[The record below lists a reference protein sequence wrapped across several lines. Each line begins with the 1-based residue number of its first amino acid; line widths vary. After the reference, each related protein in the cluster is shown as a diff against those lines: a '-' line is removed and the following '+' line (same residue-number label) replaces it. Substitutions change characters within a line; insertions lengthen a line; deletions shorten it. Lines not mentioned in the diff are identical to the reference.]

1 MITYLIC
8 VRNMTVGQSHKAWD
22 SYAHSCVVVFAVK
35 RVFRSLCIWLSVLI
49 IKHTLAR
56 NCPVSLDEVPSLFS
70 VNVDRVALRVIVCP
84 IKFSALPNKGKLF
97 LCFSAF

>member
-1 MITYLIC
+1 MATYLIC
-8 VRNMTVGQSHKAWD
+8 VQNMTVSQSHQVRD
-22 SYAHSCVVVFAVK
+22 SYVDSYEVIFAMK
-35 RVFRSLCIWLSVLI
+35 YGFRSLGIWVSIPI

-56 NCPVSLDEVPSLFS
+56 NCPVSLDEVPSLLS
-70 VNVDRVALRVIVCP
+70 VNVDLVALRVIVYP